1 MDYGNTG
8 DMRLFAVMN
17 FYYIDYLCRPITIA
31 VVIFY
36 FGGVWQMRCISMVQK
51 NRKKLDYRLI
61 AS

>member
-31 VVIFY
+31 VLIFY
-36 FGGVWQMRCISMVQK
+36 FGSVWQMRCISMVQK
-51 NRKKLDYRLI
+51 NRKNWIID
-61 AS
+61 